1 MVPGRL
7 CAVCSEEDLA
17 RCTPRSLNYLQTT
30 TVLVVSQ
37 ITCKGRLTQIK
48 TVPILFIDCWV
59 GCVPS
64 ARLRAKPHPNHL
76 TEIQRKRRRDIWQN
90 VYHSLVEAV
99 VINIEY
105 SPAVKIC
112 RTYIICKSV
121 PVLNDLERKLM
132 RWKCEITCGWFMIP
146 PSVCSCVSG
155 KYHNLQH
162 LLFASALV
170 DSKWCIYT
178 CHREWKWRKTKYGW
192 PILAIPQ
199 IQKQT
204 RRRKK

>member
-17 RCTPRSLNYLQTT
+17 RYTPRSLNYLQTT

-76 TEIQRKRRRDIWQN
+76 TEIPRKLKGDKTFERMIIVVVPLEPTSHWSISKSTRRIVPLDTIAFE
-90 VYHSLVEAV
+90 L
-99 VINIEY
+99 
-105 SPAVKIC
+105 C
-112 RTYIICKSV
+112 RCA
-121 PVLNDLERKLM
+121 ERKL
-132 RWKCEITCGWFMIP
+132 
-146 PSVCSCVSG
+146 
-155 KYHNLQH
+155 L
-162 LLFASALV
+162 
-170 DSKWCIYT
+170 
-178 CHREWKWRKTKYGW
+178 
-192 PILAIPQ
+192 
-199 IQKQT
+199 
-204 RRRKK
+204 RRKCDPR